1 MMKRHAPPP
10 ITRPVVQGKPAVVP
24 PRQSFASVTVAG
36 PGVIQGYFPGG
47 GPRLPASAAGVG
59 ARAPR
64 YAVPLPETLHHLG
77 RGGAGKPLPDAV
89 QRKMEGFFGAGFAD
103 VRVHVGAE
111 APAIGALAFTRGNDI
126 YFAPG
131 QYDPSHPQGQQ
142 RLGHELAH
150 VVQQRQGRVRNPFGT
165 GIAVVTDP
173 ALEAEAERKA
183 RSAMM
188 AAVPPP
194 SPAPVGAART
204 GAIQGMIV
212 KRAKTGDVPHVS
224 TSPLEILLTDELI
237 ALIIEWVVGVEKVCD
252 KFFARN
258 YRLMLD
264 LRLID
269 TRWRRIIDAWMR
281 FGAQYSPTVRELLAA
296 HPDDRL
302 AVGGYH
308 GRARP
313 LLTDVEAWGIHD
325 IARSVI
331 LAYPPENHV
340 FISLGNSPSLVMEY
354 IDKTVPEATVVHLP
368 FTALTPLV
376 LFDAMAEYERSGEQE
391 SPIMRNLWRYLFNA
405 LGKDVFYPKN
415 IVLVDIYVSGAAL
428 LTMNAILQGVLT
440 HQRTQEGKPIPR
452 SVIMLALNTVTNLKL
467 SQELEEYAD
476 WLGGPEVE
484 RLDIVDVKS
493 VSRKTSYMATVQEN
507 IVSCIYKNKLLLRLF
522 EREEKHGAALI
533 TSGRTVMP
541 CLNAPQYLIM
551 KRLMQLVQRK
561 NASRSGL
568 RQPWVY
574 DPSERAWY

>member
-1 MMKRHAPPP
+1 MKRHTPPP
-10 ITRPVVQGKPAVVP
+10 ITWPVVQRKPAGAP
-24 PRQSFASVTVAG
+24 PRQSFTSVTVAR
-36 PGVIQGYFPGG
+36 PSVIQGFFPGG
-47 GPRLPASAAGVG
+47 GPRLPASATDAG

-64 YAVPLPETLHHLG
+64 DAVPLPETLHHLG
-77 RGGAGKPLPDAV
+77 HGGSGKPLPDAV
-89 QRKMEGFFGAGFAD
+89 QRKMEGFFGTSFAD
-103 VRVHVGAE
+103 VRVHVGTA

-131 QYDPSHPQGQQ
+131 QYDPSRPQGQQ
-142 RLGHELAH
+142 RLGHELTH

-165 GIAVVTDP
+165 GIAVVMDP
-173 ALEAEAERKA
+173 ALEAEAERKGRLA
-183 RSAMM
+183 TM
-188 AAVPPP
+188 ATAAPI
-194 SPAPVGAART
+194 SPVGTARAGT
-204 GAIQGMIV
+204 IQGMIV
-212 KRAKTGDVPHVS
+212 KRARVGDASEAP
-224 TSPLEILLTDELI
+224 TSLLEILLNDELI
-237 ALIIEWVVGVEKVCD
+237 AYIIEWLVGVEQVCD

-264 LRLID
+264 LRLVD
-269 TRWRRIIDAWMR
+269 QRWRRIIDAAQR
-281 FGAQYSPTVRELLAA
+281 FGAQYSPRVRELLAA
-296 HPDDRL
+296 SPDDRL

-308 GRARP
+308 GAARP
-313 LLTDVEAWGIHD
+313 LLTDAEAWGIHD
-325 IARSVI
+325 IARSVL

-354 IDKTVPEATVVHLP
+354 IDKAVPQATVVHLP

-376 LFDAMAEYERSGEQE
+376 LSDAMGEYERSGEE
-391 SPIMRNLWRYLFNA
+391 GSPIMQNLWRYLFNA

-428 LTMNAILQGVLT
+428 LTMNAILQGVVT
-440 HQRTQEGKPIPR
+440 YQRTQEGKPIPR

-467 SQELEEYAD
+467 SEELEEYAD

-493 VSRKTSYMATVQEN
+493 VSKKTSYIATVQQN
-507 IVSCIYKNKLLLRLF
+507 IVGCIYKNKVLLRLF

-533 TSGRTVMP
+533 TSGRTVVP

-561 NASRSGL
+561 NASRGKL
-568 RQPWVY
+568 DQPWVY
-574 DPSERAWY
+574 DNSERAWY